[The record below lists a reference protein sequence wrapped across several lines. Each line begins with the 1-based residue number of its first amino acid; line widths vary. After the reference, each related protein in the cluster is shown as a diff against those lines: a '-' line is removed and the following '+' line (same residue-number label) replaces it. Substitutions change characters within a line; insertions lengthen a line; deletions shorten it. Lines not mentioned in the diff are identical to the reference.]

1 MKQIYDPVHG
11 FIPLTPLMVQIID
24 TPAFQRLRDLK
35 QLGATYFVFPS
46 ATHTRFE
53 HSVGVSKLAYDLMS
67 SLQRNQPDLNIS
79 ARTIELVQIA
89 GLIHDL
95 GHGPFSHLYDHHV
108 RKDDEPEHE
117 ERGCTIFRQLVSSYN
132 VPLTPEEVQQIIR
145 MICPTP
151 EDGWI
156 YQIVANV
163 RTQIDVDKI
172 DYIQRDSFHLGLQT
186 GGEFKRLITQCRVID
201 DTICFP
207 TKMQYDIYALFAA
220 RYRLHKQVYH
230 HHAVVAYE
238 FIITEILEKIM
249 EKKPDFLDLTDS
261 VVTCRLHS
269 EYKDALERMA
279 HRHHFRLLAEK
290 RVDSPPP
297 RLTKAALRASLDDQS
312 KLPRLRFHQHTIG
325 FVSGNKSNPL
335 ENISFYAD
343 KEPNVKFKLDPKK
356 NSFIIPDKYQETI
369 LRLYSREKIDA
380 PSKELI
386 NHCEIMLEKIASTA
400 PSHRD
405 D

>member
-35 QLGATYFVFPS
+35 QLGATYYVFPS

-53 HSVGVSKLAYDLMS
+53 HSVGVSKLAYDLMV
-67 SLQRNQPDLNIS
+67 SLQRNQPELNIT

-95 GHGPFSHLYDHHV
+95 GHGPFSHLYDHYV
-108 RKDDEPEHE
+108 RKEEEPEHE
-117 ERGCTIFRQLVSSYN
+117 ERGCNIFRQLVAAYEI
-132 VPLTPEEVQQIIR
+132 PLTEEEVQQIIR

-151 EDGWI
+151 EDGWL

-186 GGEFKRLITQCRVID
+186 GGEFKRLITHCRVID
-201 DTICFP
+201 ETICFP
-207 TKMQYDIYALFAA
+207 TKIQYDIYALFAA

-238 FIITEILEKIM
+238 FIITEILEKIIN
-249 EKKPDFLDLTDS
+249 KKSDFLDLTDS
-261 VVTCRLHS
+261 IVTCRLHS
-269 EYKDALERMA
+269 EYKNDLDRMA
-279 HRHHFRLLAEK
+279 HRRHLRMLAEK
-290 RVDSPPP
+290 RVDSPLSP
-297 RLTKAALRASLDDQS
+297 DQLAELKDAES
-312 KLPRLRFHQHTIG
+312 GTLRFHQHTIG

-335 ENISFYAD
+335 ENISFYSD
-343 KEPNVKFKLDPKK
+343 KDPNVKFKLDPKE

-369 LRLYSREKIDA
+369 LRLYSRRQQGVIN
-380 PSKELI
+380 KELI
-386 NHCEIMLEKIASTA
+386 NHCKILLEKIAS
-400 PSHRD
+400 PSAD
-405 D
+405 NSDN

>member
-35 QLGATYFVFPS
+35 QLGATYYVFPS

-53 HSVGVSKLAYDLMS
+53 HSVGVSKLALDLMS

-117 ERGCTIFRQLVSSYN
+117 ERGCTIFRELVSSYN
-132 VPLTPEEVQQIIR
+132 IPLTHEEVQQIIR

-151 EDGWI
+151 EDGWL

-230 HHAVVAYE
+230 HHAVIAYE

-249 EKKPDFLDLTDS
+249 KKKPNFLDLTDS

-269 EYKDALERMA
+269 EYKDELERMA

-297 RLTKAALRASLDDQS
+297 RVSKEALDASLADQTS
-312 KLPRLRFHQHTIG
+312 LPRLRFHQHTIG

-335 ENISFYAD
+335 ENISFYSD
-343 KEPNVKFKLDPKK
+343 KDPNVKFKLDPKE

-386 NHCEIMLEKIASTA
+386 NNCKIILEKVALGPA
-400 PSHRD
+400 AN
-405 D
+405 